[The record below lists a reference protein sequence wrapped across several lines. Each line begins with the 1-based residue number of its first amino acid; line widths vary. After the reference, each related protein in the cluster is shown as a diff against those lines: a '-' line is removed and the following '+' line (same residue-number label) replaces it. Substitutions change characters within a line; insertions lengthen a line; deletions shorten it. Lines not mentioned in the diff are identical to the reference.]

1 MAFYRACRF
10 SGQLAAEAASPV
22 GFLPRSVPLGWAD
35 KFAGFVDLDMENQP
49 ESIAERCACGYLLRS
64 VASGRCP
71 ECGRNVTVG
80 DGPPLACYRERRL
93 ELRRDFALY
102 PDRLMVLQRN

>member
-1 MAFYRACRF
+1 
-10 SGQLAAEAASPV
+10 
-22 GFLPRSVPLGWAD
+22 LGWAD

-71 ECGRNVTVG
+71 ECGRNVTVE

-102 PDRLMVLQRN
+102 PDRLMVLQRNWSGTGHWAPIGLNDLIEKTTTVWV